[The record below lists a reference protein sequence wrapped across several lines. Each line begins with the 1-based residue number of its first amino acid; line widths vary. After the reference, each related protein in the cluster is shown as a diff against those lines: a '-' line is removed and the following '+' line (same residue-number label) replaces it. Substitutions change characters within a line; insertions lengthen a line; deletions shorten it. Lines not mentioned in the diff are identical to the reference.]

1 MISHFL
7 PILFLC
13 LSQSRQA
20 LASTVIINNR
30 DILHWPAKFG
40 GLTLP
45 TNTTPNITA
54 PFRPDTT
61 KDKFSVVLE
70 DGPNQAEHRV
80 LRFTHQDDHTEVFF
94 KLDENGRVVIDFAV
108 CAEKDFQNKN
118 GTYTVS
124 LIVSDPSF
132 SENILWDIAD
142 LELLFVGTAS
152 WRTQQQRWEEY
163 AVGRRRPVFS
173 YEPRGSHKLTMDSP
187 VNQIQISVLIVLAP
201 WAIFAALLSKVVAAS
216 NTGHS
221 ATPQYLAFFLVLMSL
236 SALFVMYW
244 LRTCTVWTAAGMG
257 VILMSCLLVCT
268 PSGPSLQP
276 REKVD

>member
-1 MISHFL
+1 MFSHFL

-20 LASTVIINNR
+20 LGSTVRINNR
-30 DILHWPAKFG
+30 DILHRPA
-40 GLTLP
+40 
-45 TNTTPNITA
+45 NITA

-70 DGPNQAEHRV
+70 DIPSQAEHRV
-80 LRFTHQDDHTEVFF
+80 LRLTHQDDHTEVFF
-94 KLDENGRVVIDFAV
+94 KLNENGHVVIDFAV

-132 SENILWDIAD
+132 SDNILWDIAV

-173 YEPRGSHKLTMDSP
+173 YEPRGSSTQTIDSP

-201 WAIFAALLSKVVAAS
+201 WAIFAALLSKVVKAS
-216 NTGHS
+216 STGHS

-236 SALFVMYW
+236 SAVFVMYW
-244 LRTCTVWTAAGMG
+244 LRTCTVWTAAALG